1 MELRADGKLAG
12 WLAFVGIFSAISYA
26 GRFAGGEQPEDL
38 LYRWS
43 TVILGVVQFA
53 IIIGVLLLIARGLPK
68 RPAFALQRPQSWPQ
82 ALILAGALFLGILVF
97 ASILSPFINPGE
109 EQGLVPEQW
118 EPSRAAAFAANAVV
132 VTAIAP
138 VVEELT
144 FRGLGFTLLLRFGR
158 WTAIVAI
165 GIVFALV
172 HGLVEGF
179 PILAVFG
186 GALAYLRSRTGSI
199 YPAILLHAAFNGFAL
214 GASLLT

>member
-1 MELRADGKLAG
+1 MALKADRKLAG
-12 WLAFVGIFSAISYA
+12 WLAFAGIFAALSYA

-43 TVILGVVQFA
+43 TVVLGIVQYA

-68 RPAFALQRPQSWPQ
+68 REAFALRRPTSWPT
-82 ALILAGALFLGILVF
+82 ALLLTGGLFLGILVF
-97 ASILSPFINPGE
+97 SGILSPFINPGE
-109 EQGLVPEQW
+109 EQGLVPEKW
-118 EPSRAAAFAANAVV
+118 EASRAAAFAANAVV
-132 VTAIAP
+132 VTALAP
-138 VVEELT
+138 VVEEMT

-165 GIVFALV
+165 GILFALV

-214 GASLLT
+214 GASLLV